1 MKNSKINKMVK
12 IAILAGMGALLMN
25 FKFPLPFAPPFMSVD
40 FADVASLIGGF
51 AMGPL
56 SGVLIVF
63 VKNIIKLIISGS
75 LTVGVGEVSN
85 FIVGASYVFIASLI
99 YKKDRTHKGAIKGL
113 IIGSLV
119 MTMVAVLSNAFFVFP
134 LYRKASGFE
143 LQTFVDQTASLNSLV
158 TSYWTLMLFAVVPFN
173 LVKSLLESIV
183 THLLYKRI
191 SPILK
196 DDED

>member
-1 MKNSKINKMVK
+1 
-12 IAILAGMGALLMN
+12 MN